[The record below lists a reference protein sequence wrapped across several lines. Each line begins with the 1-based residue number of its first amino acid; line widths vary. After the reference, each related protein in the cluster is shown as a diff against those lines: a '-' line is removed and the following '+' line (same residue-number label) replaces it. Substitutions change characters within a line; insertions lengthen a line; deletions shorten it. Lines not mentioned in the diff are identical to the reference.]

1 LNAFRIIS
9 ALIVTCWKGPGKN
22 RREVGGSDGLF
33 SFCCTNLSSF
43 HQQVLQST
51 PFSVG
56 VFSSLIISSVFS
68 VEGLTRV
75 DALIL
80 GIYSFLC
87 SVFWAGNVVQC
98 LALGWILALKSPV
111 LLLFPLQDFDVA
123 NIRS

>member
-1 LNAFRIIS
+1 M
-9 ALIVTCWKGPGKN
+9 
-22 RREVGGSDGLF
+22 GGSDGLF

-111 LLLFPLQDFDVA
+111 LLLFPLQDLTLQILGLDLEVFVSFVCVLMRA
-123 NIRS
+123 G